1 MLTLLETELRGRVLL
16 GVVNFWE
23 EISSLGTTRSNQQS
37 HSLQRRQSTFLQLDV
52 VHKCYG

>member
-23 EISSLGTTRSNQQS
+23 EISSRGTARSNQRL
-37 HSLQRRQSTFLQLDV
+37 HCLQLRRSTFLQLDV